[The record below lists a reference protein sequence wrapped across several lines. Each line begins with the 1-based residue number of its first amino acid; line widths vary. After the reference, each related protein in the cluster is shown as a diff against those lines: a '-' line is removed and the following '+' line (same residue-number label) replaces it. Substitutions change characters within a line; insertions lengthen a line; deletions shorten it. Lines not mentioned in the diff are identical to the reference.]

1 VFSLDRIK
9 SAYEMAMERFKQ
21 RKEVPQSEI
30 ERMEL
35 IPQGQALAAKFLREK
50 EFDILSE
57 VEKQAG
63 DLRKY
68 IIEGVQETFLNNLQ
82 MPGDKDTMEANKKA
96 MEGLL
101 LIKKNKNALKE
112 TFGQLEHLFQYYER
126 TMEQAFGQFK
136 ERYAAKM
143 SASLK
148 KLEQR
153 TGQKIKADPE
163 KQPGFREEWMR
174 AVSGINNQYE
184 QLLREQKEKIRALP

>member
-1 VFSLDRIK
+1 
-9 SAYEMAMERFKQ
+9 MERFKQ

>member
-1 VFSLDRIK
+1 MFSLDRIK

>member
-1 VFSLDRIK
+1 MFSLDRIK

-30 ERMEL
+30 ERMEM
-35 IPQGQALAAKFLREK
+35 IPQGQAMAARYLREK
-50 EFDILSE
+50 EFDIIAE
-57 VEKQAG
+57 VERHAV
-63 DLRKY
+63 DVRKF
-68 IIEGVQETFLNNLQ
+68 IIEGLQETFLNNIQ
-82 MPGDKDTMEANKKA
+82 MPGDKDTLEANKKS

-101 LIKKNKNALKE
+101 LIKKNKSALKE
-112 TFGQLEHLFQYYER
+112 VFGQLEHLFQYYER

-184 QLLREQKEKIRALP
+184 QLLREQKEKIRALS